1 MPSPT
6 ALRPRQPART
16 SRLTRWTPLLI
27 AIAIGA
33 VVLPAFWGAF
43 EPAPTVDLEIVNPTR
58 RDIHVSARSQ
68 GDRNVVGIG
77 TVAPAQTYRFRE
89 VVEHGDTWVFT
100 FSSAGVVGGEL
111 RLSRQQLAERDWTL
125 TIPMEVDRELAAA
138 GVSPSH

>member
-16 SRLTRWTPLLI
+16 SGLTRWTPLLI

-77 TVAPAQTYRFRE
+77 TVAPAQTYR
-89 VVEHGDTWVFT
+89 
-100 FSSAGVVGGEL
+100 
-111 RLSRQQLAERDWTL
+111 
-125 TIPMEVDRELAAA
+125 
-138 GVSPSH
+138 